1 MTFGEKSP
9 FHFSTIR
16 KNIFLWVEECEACLQ
31 QPSARISA
39 MNGNVEAL
47 ERELT
52 RLSELLHKHGH
63 GGQATV
69 VDQILATLGTPAPD
83 YKRLAG
89 IDMWGGLGAV
99 WEVCLTPSGKGNED
113 ERAFLQTII
122 QLAATMD
129 SLKIGTERS
138 RSIARTFQGW
148 LDKGV
153 I

>member
-1 MTFGEKSP
+1 MDTP
-9 FHFSTIR
+9 
-16 KNIFLWVEECEACLQ
+16 V
-31 QPSARISA
+31 
-39 MNGNVEAL
+39 VAL
-47 ERELT
+47 GRELS

-69 VDQILATLGTPAPD
+69 VDEILATLGTPAPD

-89 IDMWGGLGAV
+89 IDMWGGSGAV
-99 WEVCLTPSGKGNED
+99 WEVRLTPSGKEED
-113 ERAFLQTII
+113 ERALLQTII

-148 LDKGV
+148 LDKG
-153 I
+153 II